1 LIIPRSIANSPDQ
14 SPCSKIEYA
23 IAAYPFCDCQGNFA
37 VIETHQPDHSPP
49 HIGARLQAEI
59 KRQQQFD
66 TSPSAPLGLR
76 ISTRQAQIGHIGLI
90 LDAASQKAQPRA
102 TLPGKLQHW
111 PIIRLEPVQRVLFKL
126 YNFLFKEQRT
136 AQMATIQAVRE
147 STKLHQQMLD
157 QTQSLEEFQQGL
169 HHAVSHELAQ
179 IEQRLSHLENRFDR
193 SEVKLQQIQ
202 LPESQINRSIQ
213 SLTDRLSQLEQ
224 TVQQLD
230 AAQSERL
237 RLLRSDVSHQ
247 KHLLDQISQLP
258 APSRIGEPLA
268 VTATNPQSAKLQ
280 QFDGFYS
287 TFEDQ
292 FRGSRAAILE
302 RLERYLPLI
311 GETNLAP
318 QAKIIDLGCGRGEW
332 LELLQTAGYAPI
344 GVDLN
349 RLTLEQ
355 CTAQQLTV
363 IQADAL
369 TYLQSLPD
377 QSVAAV
383 TGFHII
389 EHLPFDMLTTLVAE
403 AFRVIQPGGFVLF
416 ETPNPRNLLVSG
428 FSFYL
433 DPTHRNPI
441 PSEVM
446 QFLLRYTGFEPV
458 VPLWVNP
465 SDLPK
470 VSEDSE
476 LGRRFNELFYGFMD
490 YAVMGL
496 KG

>member
-1 LIIPRSIANSPDQ
+1 M
-14 SPCSKIEYA
+14 IE
-23 IAAYPFCDCQGNFA
+23 I
-37 VIETHQPDHSPP
+37 HQPDHSPQ
-49 HIGARLQAEI
+49 HVGARLQAEI
-59 KRQQQFD
+59 NRQQQFD

-76 ISTRQAQIGHIGLI
+76 MTTRQAQIVHIGLI
-90 LDAASQKAQPRA
+90 LDAATQKAQPRS
-102 TLPGKLQHW
+102 TLPGKLQHL
-111 PIIRLEPVQRVLFKL
+111 PIIRLGFVQRALFKL
-126 YNFLFKEQRT
+126 YNFLFKEHRT
-136 AQMATIQAVRE
+136 AQMATIQALRE
-147 STKLHQQMLD
+147 STKLHEQMFD

-169 HHAVSHELAQ
+169 HHAVSHDLAHL
-179 IEQRLSHLENRFDR
+179 EQRLSNFEDR
-193 SEVKLQQIQ
+193 LDRTELKLQQIQ
-202 LPESQINRSIQ
+202 LPESQINRSLQ
-213 SLTDRLSQLEQ
+213 ALNDRLSQLEQ

-230 AAQSERL
+230 QAQSDRL
-237 RLLRSDVSHQ
+237 HLLRSDVSHQ
-247 KHLLDQISQLP
+247 KHRIDQFSQLIALNN
-258 APSRIGEPLA
+258 APSSG
-268 VTATNPQSAKLQ
+268 ATTSAQAAQLQ

-302 RLERYLPLI
+302 RLKRYLPLI
-311 GETNLAP
+311 AETNLAP

-332 LELLQTAGYAPI
+332 LELLQTEGYDPI
-344 GVDLN
+344 GIDLN
-349 RLTLEQ
+349 SLTLEQ

-369 TYLQSLPD
+369 IYLKSLPD

-389 EHLPFDMLTTLVAE
+389 EHLPFDVLTTLVAE

-428 FSFYL
+428 FTFYL

-441 PSEVM
+441 PAEVM

>member
-1 LIIPRSIANSPDQ
+1 M
-14 SPCSKIEYA
+14 
-23 IAAYPFCDCQGNFA
+23 
-37 VIETHQPDHSPP
+37 
-49 HIGARLQAEI
+49 
-59 KRQQQFD
+59 
-66 TSPSAPLGLR
+66 GLR
-76 ISTRQAQIGHIGLI
+76 MSTRQAQIVHIGLI
-90 LDAASQKAQPRA
+90 LDAATQKAQPRS
-102 TLPGKLQHW
+102 TLPGKLQHL
-111 PIIRLEPVQRVLFKL
+111 PIIRLGPVQRALFKL
-126 YNFLFKEQRT
+126 YNFLFKEHRT
-136 AQMATIQAVRE
+136 AQMATIQALRE
-147 STKLHQQMLD
+147 STKLHQQMFE

-169 HHAVSHELAQ
+169 HHAVSRELAH
-179 IEQRLSHLENRFDR
+179 IEQRLSSFEVRLDR
-193 SEVKLQQIQ
+193 TELKLQQIQ
-202 LPESQINRSIQ
+202 RPESPINRSLQ
-213 SLTDRLSQLEQ
+213 ALNERLSQLEQ

-230 AAQSERL
+230 QAQADRL
-237 RLLRSDVSHQ
+237 HLLRSDVSHQ
-247 KHLLDQISQLP
+247 KHRIDQFSQLIALNN
-258 APSRIGEPLA
+258 APSSG
-268 VTATNPQSAKLQ
+268 ATTSAQAAHLKL
-280 QFDGFYS
+280 FDGFYS

-302 RLERYLPLI
+302 RLKRYLPLI
-311 GETNLAP
+311 TETNLAP

-332 LELLQTAGYAPI
+332 LELLQTAGYDPI

-349 RLTLEQ
+349 RLTLDQ
-355 CTAQQLTV
+355 CAAQQLTV

-389 EHLPFDMLTTLVAE
+389 EHLPFDVLTTLVAE
-403 AFRVIQPGGFVLF
+403 AFRVVQPGGFVLF
-416 ETPNPRNLLVSG
+416 ETPNPRNLLVSS
-428 FSFYL
+428 FTFYL

-441 PSEVM
+441 PAEVM

>member
-1 LIIPRSIANSPDQ
+1 
-14 SPCSKIEYA
+14 
-23 IAAYPFCDCQGNFA
+23 

-49 HIGARLQAEI
+49 HIGERLQAEI

-66 TSPSAPLGLR
+66 TSPSAPMGLR
-76 ISTRQAQIGHIGLI
+76 ISTRQAQIVHIGLI
-90 LDAASQKAQPRA
+90 LDAATQKAQPRSK
-102 TLPGKLQHW
+102 LPGKLQHL
-111 PIIRLEPVQRVLFKL
+111 PIIRLATVQRALFKI
-126 YNFLFKEQRT
+126 YNFLFKEHRT

-169 HHAVSHELAQ
+169 HHAVSHDLAQ
-179 IEQRLSHLENRFDR
+179 VEQRLCNLENRLER
-193 SEVKLQQIQ
+193 TEVKLQQIQ

-230 AAQSERL
+230 QAQSERL
-237 RLLRSDVSHQ
+237 RLLRSDLSHQ
-247 KHLLDQISQLP
+247 KHLIDQIRQLP
-258 APSRIGEPLA
+258 ALHNAASTVSANRS
-268 VTATNPQSAKLQ
+268 QSAQLQ

-292 FRGSRAAILE
+292 FRGSRAEILE
-302 RLERYLPLI
+302 RLRRYLPLI
-311 GETNLAP
+311 SETNLAP

-344 GVDLN
+344 GIDLN
-349 RLTLEQ
+349 TLTLEQ

-389 EHLPFDMLTTLVAE
+389 EHLPFDILTTLVAE
-403 AFRVIQPGGFVLF
+403 AFRVVQPGGFVLF
-416 ETPNPRNLLVSG
+416 ETPNPRNLLVSS
-428 FSFYL
+428 FTFYL